1 MTFLQYLEKMIK
13 YMVSKLTLRTVSHC
27 ECCFYGF
34 IQLKIGTAYL
44 ARTAQAQALAR
55 RTLVA
60 KDLVWIWYLSESTFV
75 FYHTVPVTIET

>member
-1 MTFLQYLEKMIK
+1 MVKATWNARLKMEKKQNASTMTFLIYLEKMIK
-13 YMVSKLTLRTVSHC
+13 DMVSKLTLRTVSHC
-27 ECCFYGF
+27 EGCFYDF

-60 KDLVWIWYLSESTFV
+60 KDLV
-75 FYHTVPVTIET
+75 